1 MISCGEAL
9 DGRDRPHYIARFV
22 MDVLLFLSAILTAL
36 TGAITGARVA
46 EPQHVA
52 ASSIAS
58 VAAKQ
63 AAQRVGIM
71 PVASTIPANVF
82 VATVPRLDL
91 SASAPRTV
99 ALFADRR
106 RE

>member
-9 DGRDRPHYIARFV
+9 DVHDRPHYIARFL

-36 TGAITGARVA
+36 TGAIAGARVA
-46 EPQHVA
+46 DPQHVA
-52 ASSIAS
+52 ASSIAA

-63 AAQRVGIM
+63 VAQRIGVM
-71 PVASTIPANVF
+71 PAVSTIPANVS

-91 SASAPRTV
+91 KAAAPRAV